1 MKKTLFFFGFLLF
14 ASQSW
19 AADVGFNISIG
30 APGFYLSVGNF
41 FGYPEREVI
50 VIRERG
56 IPDNDLPVVFFL
68 SHHAHV
74 PPEVIINLRVGQ
86 GWSWSRICA
95 YYRVPPAIFYIPVQS
110 YGPPFGHAYGHYRH
124 HPHARDWDRI
134 RMTDDIIINQVNL
147 IFISRYYNCPP
158 ERVIRLREQGSSFG
172 KETKMKT
179 ALAIVMTSVL
189 AASFGCQSTSPRGG
203 GVSSDEGF
211 KIVVPSTD
219 TEIKQGEVQTVAVA
233 LQRGEFFKRDVK
245 LEIKATKGISV
256 DPTNAVIKAS
266 AKPDVQLRITAA
278 KNAALGEYRVYVR
291 GSPETGEP
299 TSVEFTVKV
308 VAP

>member
-1 MKKTLFFFGFLLF
+1 MRTAIAIALTLAV
-14 ASQSW
+14 AS
-19 AADVGFNISIG
+19 F
-30 APGFYLSVGNF
+30 
-41 FGYPEREVI
+41 
-50 VIRERG
+50 
-56 IPDNDLPVVFFL
+56 
-68 SHHAHV
+68 
-74 PPEVIINLRVGQ
+74 
-86 GWSWSRICA
+86 
-95 YYRVPPAIFYIPVQS
+95 
-110 YGPPFGHAYGHYRH
+110 
-124 HPHARDWDRI
+124 
-134 RMTDDIIINQVNL
+134 
-147 IFISRYYNCPP
+147 
-158 ERVIRLREQGSSFG
+158 
-172 KETKMKT
+172 
-179 ALAIVMTSVL
+179 
-189 AASFGCQSTSPRGG
+189 FGCQSSSPRGG
-203 GVSSDEGF
+203 GMAQSEGF
-211 KIVVPSTD
+211 TIVVPNRT